1 MYRFRQYVTASSTS
15 SWVDGKCPGG
25 TSFHKSRE
33 SNSFVDI
40 LCKFV
45 GDKDSIN
52 ESDAV
57 VRATFPILH
66 YCTHIVC
73 ETAQTNPI
81 IMPRQTS
88 RQ

>member
-45 GDKDSIN
+45 GDKQRGVPAPSQ
-52 ESDAV
+52 
-57 VRATFPILH
+57 ILLSLQLSL
-66 YCTHIVC
+66 
-73 ETAQTNPI
+73 EPEKKNNG
-81 IMPRQTS
+81 
-88 RQ
+88 